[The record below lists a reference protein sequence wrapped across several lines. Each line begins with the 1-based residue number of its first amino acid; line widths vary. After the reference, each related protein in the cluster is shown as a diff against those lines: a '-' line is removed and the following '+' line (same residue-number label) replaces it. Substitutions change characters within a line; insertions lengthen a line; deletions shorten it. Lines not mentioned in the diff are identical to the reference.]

1 MLTLNFHSIVKE
13 IFKNSKGVY
22 AYEYSFKPKKPET
35 SFIVPSFLSY
45 SESLAKLKLLCL
57 KLFIYKLPK

>member
-22 AYEYSFKPKKPET
+22 AYEYFLNLKPET
-35 SFIVPSFLSY
+35 SFIVPSFY
-45 SESLAKLKLLCL
+45 HIANH
-57 KLFIYKLPK
+57 